1 MREVGQPV
9 LYMGPEEYKPW
20 LLKAY
25 DDYGKFIKLAG
36 VETK

>member
-1 MREVGQPV
+1 M
-9 LYMGPEEYKPW
+9 YMGPEEYKSW

-25 DDYGKFIKLAG
+25 DDYGKFIKLSG